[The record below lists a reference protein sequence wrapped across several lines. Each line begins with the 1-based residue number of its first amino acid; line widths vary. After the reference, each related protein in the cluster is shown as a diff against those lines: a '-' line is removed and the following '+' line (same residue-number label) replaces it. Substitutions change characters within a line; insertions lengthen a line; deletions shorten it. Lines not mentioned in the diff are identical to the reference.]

1 MTDDTRALIRHLY
14 FVAQVPLHAIAERL
28 ALSLPAVR
36 GALVLPGGQNE
47 RSGPAPLAT
56 ALTAGRGNGHPPS
69 ASTLHGAA
77 PIRRAT
83 QRHR

>member
-28 ALSLPAVR
+28 DLSVPAVR
-36 GALVLPGGQNE
+36 GALVLPGGQDE
-47 RSGPAPLAT
+47 RRDPAPLAS
-56 ALTAGRGNGHPPS
+56 ALTAGSGNGHRPS
-69 ASTLHGAA
+69 ASNLHGPA

>member
-28 ALSLPAVR
+28 ALSGPAVR
-36 GALVLPGGQNE
+36 RALVLPGGQDQ
-47 RSGPAPLAT
+47 RSGPTPAAT
-56 ALTAGRGNGHPPS
+56 ALAAGSGDGHPPS
-69 ASTLHGAA
+69 ASNLHGAA

>member
-28 ALSLPAVR
+28 GLSVPAVR
-36 GALVLPGGQNE
+36 RALVLPGGQNGRQE
-47 RSGPAPLAT
+47 PAPLAT
-56 ALTAGRGNGHPPS
+56 ALTAGSGNGHPPS
-69 ASTLHGAA
+69 AINLHGAA